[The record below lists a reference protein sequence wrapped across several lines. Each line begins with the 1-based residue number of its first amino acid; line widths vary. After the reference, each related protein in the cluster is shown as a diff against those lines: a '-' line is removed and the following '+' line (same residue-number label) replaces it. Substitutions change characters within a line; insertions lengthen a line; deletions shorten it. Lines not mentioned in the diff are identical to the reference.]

1 MPSRLNR
8 ALEAKFMFSGDS
20 QLRLQTIVRLRWV
33 GVIGQILALCVVYF
47 WFGFDLPIGPCLTV
61 IAVSAW
67 VNVFLAIRYP
77 ARHRLSVNF
86 ATGLLA
92 YDIIQ
97 LASLLYLT
105 GGIDNPFTMLIVA
118 PVTVSAATLPLVYT
132 VGLGL
137 LALACT
143 WLLAFHSMPLPWYVE
158 PPFALPFLYK
168 IGILAAVTASMPFL
182 AIYVWRLT
190 QEGRQ
195 MSAALAATELVLA
208 REQKLHALDGLAAA
222 AAHELGTPLSTITL
236 VTNELDRQ
244 IAKDNPHRDDI
255 LLLRSQAQRCR
266 EILQKL
272 TRHPPDEDPLH
283 GSLTVK
289 EMLHEAAAPYMD
301 GAASIKIR
309 TAPAETATGPDA
321 RHPLASRR
329 PGVIYGLGNIIENAA
344 DYAQARVDISSEWDG
359 QSVTVVIA
367 DDGPGFKPDVID
379 TLGEPYVT
387 TRSDG
392 RKERRSGTKVA
403 GMGLGFFIA
412 KTLLERSGARLN
424 LENRALPEHGAIV
437 RISWPRAAF
446 EAPIANRET
455 EIPRP
460 ARRVEPPGPNDPI
473 SDLI

>member
-1 MPSRLNR
+1 MQFAKTFESKLN
-8 ALEAKFMFSGDS
+8 FSDDS

-47 WFGFDLPIGPCLTV
+47 WFGFNLPIGPCLTV

-67 VNVFLAIRYP
+67 VNVFLAIYYP
-77 ARHRLSVNF
+77 ARHRFSVAF
-86 ATGLLA
+86 ATVLLA

-137 LALACT
+137 LALVCT
-143 WLLAFHSMPLPWYVE
+143 WLLAFHAMPLPWFVD
-158 PPFALPFLYK
+158 PPLALPFLYK
-168 IGILAAVTASMPFL
+168 IGILSAVTASMPFL
-182 AIYVWRLT
+182 ALYVWRLT

-195 MSAALAATELVLA
+195 MSAALAATELVLS

-244 IAKDNPHRDDI
+244 MEKDSPYREDI

-283 GSLTVK
+283 ASLTAM
-289 EMLHEAAAPYMD
+289 EMLHEAADPYMD
-301 GAASIKIR
+301 GHISIHIRAAPS
-309 TAPAETATGPDA
+309 ETAAGPDA
-321 RHPLASRR
+321 RQPVGLRR

-344 DYAQARVDISSEWDG
+344 DYAKSRVEISAEWDG
-359 QSVTVVIA
+359 HSVVIVIA

-379 TLGEPYVT
+379 NLGEPYVT
-387 TRSDG
+387 TRSAERKE
-392 RKERRSGTKVA
+392 RKERRSGKVS

-412 KTLLERSGARLN
+412 KTLLERSGARLQF
-424 LENRALPEHGAIV
+424 ENRPVPEHGAVV
-437 RISWPRAAF
+437 RVTWPRAAF
-446 EAPIANRET
+446 EAQIE
-455 EIPRP
+455 
-460 ARRVEPPGPNDPI
+460 ARDTQLPQPSLRREPPGPDDPI
-473 SDLI
+473 SDAI

>member
-1 MPSRLNR
+1 MAGHLTRTLISKLT
-8 ALEAKFMFSGDS
+8 LSGDDS

-33 GVIGQILALCVVYF
+33 GVLGQIFALCIVYF
-47 WFGFDLPIGPCLTV
+47 WFGFDLPIGPCLTI

-77 ARHRLSVNF
+77 ARHRLSIPF
-86 ATGLLA
+86 ATALLA
-92 YDIIQ
+92 YDIVQ

-118 PVTVSAATLPLVYT
+118 PVTVSAATLPLAYT

-143 WLLAFHSMPLPWYVE
+143 WLLALHAMPLPWYVD
-158 PPFALPFLYK
+158 PPLSLPLLYK
-168 IGILAAVTASMPFL
+168 LGIASAVTASMPFL
-182 AIYVWRLT
+182 ALYVWRLT

-195 MSAALAATELVLA
+195 MSQALAATELVLS

-244 IAKDNPHRDDI
+244 MPKDSPHREDI
-255 LLLRSQAQRCR
+255 VLLRSQAQRCR

-289 EMLHEAAAPYMD
+289 EMLHEAAEPYMGGIAIQIRALPAD
-301 GAASIKIR
+301 AA
-309 TAPAETATGPDA
+309 AGPDA
-321 RHPLASRR
+321 RQPVAIRR
-329 PGVIYGLGNIIENAA
+329 PGVIYGLGNLIENAA
-344 DYAQARVDISSEWDG
+344 DYAKGRVEIRGEWDG
-359 QSVTVVIA
+359 QSVVVVVA

-379 TLGEPYVT
+379 NLGEPYIT
-387 TRSDG
+387 TRSAG
-392 RKERRSGTKVA
+392 RKERKSGGKIS
-403 GMGLGFFIA
+403 GLGLGFFIA
-412 KTLLERSGARLN
+412 KTLLERSGARLH
-424 LENRALPEHGAIV
+424 LENRALPETGAMV
-437 RISWPRAAF
+437 RIVWPRAAF
-446 EAPIANRET
+446 EAALETREAT
-455 EIPRP
+455 LPPRS
-460 ARRVEPPGPNDPI
+460 RRRQPLGPDGPI
-473 SDLI
+473 SDAI